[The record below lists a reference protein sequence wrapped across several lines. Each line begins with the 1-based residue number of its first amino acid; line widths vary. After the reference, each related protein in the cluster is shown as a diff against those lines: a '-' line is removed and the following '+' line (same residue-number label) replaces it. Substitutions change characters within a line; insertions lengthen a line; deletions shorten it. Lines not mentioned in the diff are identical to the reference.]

1 MLDRPR
7 VPVRPRYF
15 GSIEKGEVVR
25 RSAGLIMVV
34 ALLVLVAAVGA
45 GAPMAA
51 GNATTVLVTNSNDSG
66 AGSFRR
72 AAERAS
78 DDSSIGTIVFRVG
91 LAPIALA
98 SPVVY
103 DGVQSLS
110 VLGAGAVLKGGG
122 FRTLTPGNLSVA
134 ALTIRDVGDHG
145 LVYEVPG
152 DASGT
157 KKVSL
162 VGVRILNNGGHGV
175 LVDDQVNP
183 ETPDTDPPTPPDPA
197 GSAASLDV
205 KVLASQFAENGFGGF
220 DRDGL
225 RVDEGADGNLSFS
238 VALSS
243 FEHNGADGIELD
255 ERGPGNAVFDV
266 TGVTLSRNGDFD
278 TTPPIDKDDGM
289 DVDESLDGDL
299 IGRIA
304 ASVSNDNFE
313 EGWDLNEN
321 NAGDFKVDMTLVEA
335 SRNVQE
341 GIDFEEDDDFAGGGS
356 LFTVVTGIKTDG
368 NQAGGDG
375 GLKIREKG
383 VGDLN
388 ATVRSAQANG
398 NQTAGISIRED
409 AVGNL
414 TANIDRSRSD
424 GNTGHGTDLDENSDG
439 NLTAAVTRGSS
450 ATNGGAGVR
459 ADQGGAG
466 TGTLNLSAMN
476 LDGNTG
482 GPVVNNAGVTVTQ
495 TP

>member
-1 MLDRPR
+1 M
-7 VPVRPRYF
+7 
-15 GSIEKGEVVR
+15 
-25 RSAGLIMVV
+25 
-34 ALLVLVAAVGA
+34 
-45 GAPMAA
+45 
-51 GNATTVLVTNSNDSG
+51 
-66 AGSFRR
+66 
-72 AAERAS
+72 
-78 DDSSIGTIVFRVG
+78 
-91 LAPIALA
+91 
-98 SPVVY
+98 
-103 DGVQSLS
+103 
-110 VLGAGAVLKGGG
+110 
-122 FRTLTPGNLSVA
+122 TPGNLSVT
-134 ALTIRDVGDHG
+134 ALTIRDVGGDG

-205 KVLASQFAENGFGGF
+205 KVLASRFAENGFGGF

-225 RVDEGADGNLSFS
+225 RVDEGADGNLTFS

-255 ERGPGNAVFDV
+255 ERGPGSAVFDV

-304 ASVSNDNFE
+304 ASVSSDNFE

-335 SRNVQE
+335 SRNVEE

-356 LFTVVTGIKTDG
+356 LFTVLTGIKADG
-368 NQAGGDG
+368 NKGGDG

-383 VGDLN
+383 VGDLD
-388 ATVRSAQANG
+388 AAVRAAQANG

-409 AVGNL
+409 AAGNL
-414 TANIDRSRSD
+414 TAIIDRSRTD
-424 GNTGHGTDLDENSDG
+424 GNTAHGTDFDENSDG
-439 NLTAAVTRGSS
+439 NLTAAVTRGRS

-459 ADQGGAG
+459 ADQGGTG
-466 TGTLNLSAMN
+466 TGTLNLSAMT
-476 LDGNTG
+476 LDGNVG
-482 GPVVNNAGVTVTQ
+482 EPVVNNAGVIVTQ